1 MFLRHEGRWRFPT
14 VKLAKLETTINPEQ
28 MKKILTLAAG
38 CLMTL
43 AAHADGA
50 YAYLTFTNHNQVEQ
64 SFQAEGL
71 TITFAD
77 GKALVSQNGQ
87 QVSLPLAELEK
98 MYFSAEPAGVS
109 EVKADGDEPLTV
121 VNLAGQRVGTFRN
134 RQAMRSSLKKG
145 LYIVKSASKTYKME
159 VK

>member
-1 MFLRHEGRWRFPT
+1 
-14 VKLAKLETTINPEQ
+14 
-28 MKKILTLAAG
+28 MKKIMTLAAG
-38 CLMTL
+38 CLMAL
-43 AAHADGA
+43 AAHADGN

-64 SFQAEGL
+64 SFQADGL

-87 QVSLPLAELEK
+87 EVALPLADLEK

-109 EVKADGDEPLTV
+109 EVTADADEPLTV
-121 VNLAGQRVGTFRN
+121 YNLAGQRMGAFKT
-134 RQAMRSSLKKG
+134 QEAMQRGLKKG
-145 LYIVKSASKTYKME
+145 LYIVKTTSKTFKTE